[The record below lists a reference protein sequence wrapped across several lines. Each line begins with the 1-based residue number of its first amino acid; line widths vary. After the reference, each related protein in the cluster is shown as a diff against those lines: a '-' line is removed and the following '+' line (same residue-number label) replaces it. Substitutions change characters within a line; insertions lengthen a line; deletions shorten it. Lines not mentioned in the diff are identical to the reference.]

1 MSALRFAHYG
11 RLSTTDK
18 QDPAISFPSQR
29 KACER
34 KVEELGGRITCDFT
48 DQESGAK
55 ADRAGWTALTTE
67 ARDRDSRPL
76 TRW

>member
-1 MSALRFAHYG
+1 MAFYG

-18 QDPAISFPSQR
+18 QDPALSFPSQR

-34 KVEELGGRITCDFT
+34 KATELGGEITCDFT

-55 ADRAGWTALTTE
+55 QERAGWAPSPTRPGI
-67 ARDRDSRPL
+67 ARRAGSTPS
-76 TRW
+76 